1 MDIININEK
10 SIKKIRTD
18 EALLLKRILNV
29 SKKSKNT
36 LIYQTME
43 IREPIY
49 NIYKM
54 KSNLYNRLQLNTV
67 TKALTEAL
75 IIEQVYGEINQ
86 LVNTIIGDMIEI
98 INALNLNIINKK
110 EIEKRF
116 KILENEEISNGLI
129 DSVQYCINKRYESAK
144 LEKILTLLLRGY

>member
-1 MDIININEK
+1 
-10 SIKKIRTD
+10 
-18 EALLLKRILNV
+18 
-29 SKKSKNT
+29 
-36 LIYQTME
+36 ME

-67 TKALTEAL
+67 TKALTVAL
-75 IIEQVYGEINQ
+75 IIEQVNGEINQ
-86 LVNTIIGDMIEI
+86 LVNTLIGDMIEI

-116 KILENEEISNGLI
+116 KIIENEEISNGLI
-129 DSVQYCINKRYESAK
+129 DSVKYCINKRYESAK
-144 LEKILTLLLRGY
+144 LEKSLTLLLRGY